1 MENKKSIPENFCSV
15 ITDFTKDLSTTF
27 PEYSNLW
34 SKWTNLVDEAES
46 VTLFNYCMTVYP
58 ERFFD
63 ILYQNAD
70 IFKKDCEINTCF
82 LPNVDFKILFHCDNI
97 SETTKKT
104 MWKYLQL
111 VLFTVI
117 NNVKDKSTFGDTI
130 NMFEGINENDLHEKL
145 KETMSGIT
153 DFFKNVAKESDE
165 SKSKSKSESESESG
179 FEMPAGFDKMFESF
193 QKNMEKD
200 VGADAEKGTG
210 LPNMENI
217 HEHLKTL
224 FDGKIGSLAKEMAE
238 EISHDFSDL
247 LGDDIENMQNP
258 GEAVKQLMKNPKKIM
273 DLMKTIGGKLDKKM
287 QSGEISRDEIMK
299 EATDMIGKMKDMG
312 GVDQF
317 KEMFQNLS
325 KNMGGM
331 AGMAGMANMAGM
343 AANMAGMGKNMKM
356 DTNALDR
363 MTKQQ
368 STRERLLKKME
379 LKKQQAEQNS
389 LRTTNT
395 PYSLQS
401 TTQPNNFVFK
411 LDNENAQEKTYIH
424 PDILAEMEKEAL
436 PKTSG
441 QTKNKKKKSKK

>member
-1 MENKKSIPENFCSV
+1 
-15 ITDFTKDLSTTF
+15 
-27 PEYSNLW
+27 
-34 SKWTNLVDEAES
+34 
-46 VTLFNYCMTVYP
+46 
-58 ERFFD
+58 
-63 ILYQNAD
+63 
-70 IFKKDCEINTCF
+70 
-82 LPNVDFKILFHCDNI
+82 
-97 SETTKKT
+97 
-104 MWKYLQL
+104 
-111 VLFTVI
+111 
-117 NNVKDKSTFGDTI
+117 
-130 NMFEGINENDLHEKL
+130 
-145 KETMSGIT
+145 
-153 DFFKNVAKESDE
+153 
-165 SKSKSKSESESESG
+165 
-179 FEMPAGFDKMFESF
+179 
-193 QKNMEKD
+193 MEK
-200 VGADAEKGTG
+200 GADEGANAENSTDSTN

-258 GEAVKQLMKNPKKIM
+258 GEAVKLLMKNPKKIM

-331 AGMAGMANMAGM
+331 AGMAGMA
-343 AANMAGMGKNMKM
+343 ANMGKNMKM

-389 LRTTNT
+389 LRNT
-395 PYSLQS
+395 GAAYSLQS

-436 PKTSG
+436 PKTPN